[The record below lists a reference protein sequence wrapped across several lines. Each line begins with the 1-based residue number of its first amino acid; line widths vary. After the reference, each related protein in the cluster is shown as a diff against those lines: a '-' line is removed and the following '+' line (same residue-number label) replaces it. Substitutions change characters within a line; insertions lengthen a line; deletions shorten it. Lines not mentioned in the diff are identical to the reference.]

1 MQLKTTEVEPLT
13 KELYSGYGWKI
24 LLNLMKLGPPSSI
37 VIVMLISLLKRPRPE
52 TCLEKIQALMSPED
66 SWGPALVKHR
76 IMVNYV
82 SGFVLD
88 PSSMNSDGSYDNP
101 KKDQKRTKPH
111 TFGTRIGSSA
121 ENKNTGLASSSSSSD
136 NTSSDI
142 SCSSDFGKSRS
153 ERTTRSSSR
162 EGEQADN
169 ELLSTNNA
177 RSAIALSKQGSI
189 IKDPSEKRGSTYA
202 PKKVV
207 SLNLGGKSNVVLPG
221 TTSVDKVHSRGTIG
235 STDSDYMFGDSRPP
249 TKGHN
254 PQTGLSGD

>member
-1 MQLKTTEVEPLT
+1 
-13 KELYSGYGWKI
+13 
-24 LLNLMKLGPPSSI
+24 MKPWQ
-37 VIVMLISLLKRPRPE
+37 
-52 TCLEKIQALMSPED
+52 KIQALMSPED

-162 EGEQADN
+162 EVTIRVTPEFP
-169 ELLSTNNA
+169 LCY
-177 RSAIALSKQGSI
+177 IASYSCEPPWI
-189 IKDPSEKRGSTYA
+189 DKR
-202 PKKVV
+202 
-207 SLNLGGKSNVVLPG
+207 
-221 TTSVDKVHSRGTIG
+221 
-235 STDSDYMFGDSRPP
+235 
-249 TKGHN
+249 
-254 PQTGLSGD
+254 